1 MIQIMGNETSESF
14 AYFKDLVVK
23 GFIMLREYADE
34 FIAISEMTKNAG
46 FTCFRKKTMSDLR
59 NRFYL
64 SKRLPKVARKV
75 QKMIYWANNSIFTN
89 WYDRIQLMQQKIE
102 Y

>member
-1 MIQIMGNETSESF
+1 MGNETSESF

-34 FIAISEMTKNAG
+34 FISITDLTKNAG
-46 FTCFRKKTMSDLR
+46 FTCFSKKTMKDMR
-59 NRFYL
+59 NRFHL
-64 SKRLPKVARKV
+64 SRRLPKVARKV
-75 QKMIYWANNSIFTN
+75 QKMIYWSNNSIFTN
-89 WYDRIQLMQQKIE
+89 WYDRIQLMQNKIE